1 MAQIL
6 SARTLVGTV
15 VDVYKLR
22 TTRNDSQVVDFKIAI
37 TPSERDESS
46 DSGWRDG
53 ETEFVRCTAWNK
65 RAANVAKSFKVG
77 DRAIVIGT
85 AKRRPERTSDD
96 GETTY
101 PAYDAVT
108 ADFVGLDLTYTAA
121 HSERTANK
129 QTTAQAEADGDDGGS
144 SKPAAKS
151 KSASKSKP
159 AAKKPKPAPVED
171 TPDMDDDDLW
181 DDDDF
186 A

>member
-1 MAQIL
+1 MARIL

-65 RAANVAKSFKVG
+65 LAANVAKSLKVG
-77 DRAIVIGT
+77 DRAVVIGT

-108 ADFVGLDLTYTAA
+108 ADFVGLDLTYTPAE
-121 HSERTANK
+121 SDRTANK
-129 QTTAQAEADGDDGGS
+129 QTTAQSEGDEGS

-151 KSASKSKP
+151 KSSAKSKP
-159 AAKKPKPAPVED
+159 ATKPKPKPAPVED
-171 TPDMDDDDLW
+171 DLDDDEDLW
-181 DDDDF
+181 EDDDF